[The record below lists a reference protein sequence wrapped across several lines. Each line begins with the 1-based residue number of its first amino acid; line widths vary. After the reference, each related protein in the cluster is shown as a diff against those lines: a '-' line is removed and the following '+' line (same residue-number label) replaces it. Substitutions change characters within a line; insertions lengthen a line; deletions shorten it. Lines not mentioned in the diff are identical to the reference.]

1 MLSVISISLFTIDS
15 LLLLYTK
22 NVRYFIISLLL
33 SVIFIVAYLQRYDG
47 MLLARRKNLEL
58 EFIEVFSY
66 LRIYLSNK
74 ENVYRSLKKAS
85 EYTSIEMKKEI
96 NNFLEKIDNDK
107 TIMPFIKF
115 GNIFHN
121 KVIEEVMISLYQMID
136 GGFTETYLN
145 QFISLFDNFKNRYL
159 QDDLTNRYKKM
170 DLFTTLSLFG
180 SGFIMMIML
189 LVVMNIIGGLANGL

>member
-1 MLSVISISLFTIDS
+1 
-15 LLLLYTK
+15 
-22 NVRYFIISLLL
+22 
-33 SVIFIVAYLQRYDG
+33 
-47 MLLARRKNLEL
+47 MLLARRKKLEL

-74 ENVYRSLKKAS
+74 ENVYRSLKQAS

-107 TIMPFIKF
+107 TIMPFIEF